1 MPIDHPRD
9 LSKVPIINDPRPRVS
24 RLPIDA
30 DINSSSFKSA
40 FLILKEMAAARG
52 YHELNPH
59 DVDLYLPTTFEFHGD
74 KLQEEFNVRVHLVPC
89 SMLKTNF
96 TWLVRFGQDA
106 VLSAPAD

>member
-24 RLPIDA
+24 RLSIDA

-40 FLILKEMAAARG
+40 FLILKDMASARG
-52 YHELNPH
+52 YRDLMTAN
-59 DVDLYLPTTFEFHGD
+59 VDLYVPSTFEFVGAEMA
-74 KLQEEFNVRVHLVPC
+74 EEFNVRVHLVPC

-96 TWLVRFGQDA
+96 TWLVKFGQDA